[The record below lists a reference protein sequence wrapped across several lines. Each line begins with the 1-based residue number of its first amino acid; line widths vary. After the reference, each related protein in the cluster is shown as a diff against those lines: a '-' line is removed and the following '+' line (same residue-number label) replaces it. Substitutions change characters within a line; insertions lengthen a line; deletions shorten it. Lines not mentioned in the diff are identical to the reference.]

1 MHVERPGV
9 GAALHPTPTQQ
20 QPLVPPKEAARREE
34 RQPTKDGEDSG
45 TCPAWFCPHPSPSF
59 LL

>member
-1 MHVERPGV
+1 MLRGRGW

-20 QPLVPPKEAARREE
+20 QSLVPPKEPARREE
-34 RQPTKDGEDSG
+34 GQPTKDGEDSVRR
-45 TCPAWFCPHPSPSF
+45 PAWFCPHPSPSF